1 MTMES
6 EELERIELLDAF
18 INQGK
23 EGMPLYNEIFRYV
36 KSKIRDP
43 HIAEDVMQNI
53 QLQVFESRESY
64 DSEKELRPW
73 LYAVATNKCTDCYR
87 KDGRWNKIKNLSV
100 RVNGSEDD
108 FIENDPEGDGPSPLE
123 ETIGEEE
130 KEVLRGAVKRL
141 PPKSQKVFELVYF
154 QGKKYREAAEELG
167 IPDGTVKS
175 VMSRAKE
182 ELREDVELKNYRR
195 DAA

>member
-1 MTMES
+1 MD
-6 EELERIELLDAF
+6 LPIELWEKIMLSMNSGACC
-18 INQGK
+18 
-23 EGMPLYNEIFRYV
+23 ERLYNTFP
-36 KSKIRDP
+36 KKIRNELMDSYMD
-43 HIAEDVMQNI
+43 HRKLINI
-53 QLQVFESRESY
+53 RILC
-64 DSEKELRPW
+64 
-73 LYAVATNKCTDCYR
+73 AVKNTMALFIENGIY
-87 KDGRWNKIKNLSV
+87 IKFFQ
-100 RVNGSEDD
+100 DD